1 MKRIGAY
8 LLVPAILFL
17 TIVLGQYFMTGS
29 HAWYQTIILPEW
41 TPRGGF
47 IGTMW
52 AMIYTLTLVAALLIF
67 KRKLSGFSLTSI
79 TILFLINA
87 FLNVFWT
94 YLFFYKHRIGAAVVD
109 AAALGLSVV
118 SLIIVLYPKSKTS
131 ALLLVPYALWVIFAT
146 YLNFVIWQLN

>member
-8 LLVPAILFL
+8 LLIPVVLFI

-29 HAWYQTIILPEW
+29 YEWYQTVALPEW
-41 TPRGGF
+41 TPRGSF

-67 KRKLSGFSLTSI
+67 KRKLSGFSFTTI
-79 TILFLINA
+79 TILFLANA

-94 YLFFYKHRIGAAVVD
+94 YLFFYKHMIGAAVLD
-109 AAALGLSVV
+109 AAALGISVV
-118 SLIIVLYPKSKTS
+118 ALIITLYPKSKTS
-131 ALLLVPYALWVIFAT
+131 SLLLVPYALWVIFAT